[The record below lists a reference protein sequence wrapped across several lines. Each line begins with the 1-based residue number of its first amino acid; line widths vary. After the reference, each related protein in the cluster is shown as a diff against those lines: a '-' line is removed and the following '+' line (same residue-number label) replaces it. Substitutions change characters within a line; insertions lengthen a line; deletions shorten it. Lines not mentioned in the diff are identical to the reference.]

1 MHFLE
6 GGLGHIVPFLVV
18 LTILVFVHEL
28 GHYLAARWSGVKVE
42 SFSIGFGPELFGWF
56 DRRGTRWKVSAL
68 PLGGYVKMFGDADA
82 ASTPGE
88 GLATMTA
95 EERAVSHHHQPLG
108 RRAIIAAAGPFANYV
123 LAVILLAGLFMTAG
137 QPVTPPDIGTVVP
150 GSAAAAAG
158 IKPGDRFVKADGV
171 AIGRFEDV
179 QRIVRLNV
187 GTPIDLVIRRD
198 GQLVSLRATPK
209 ITDVVDRLG
218 DHHSFGVL
226 GVGRSSV
233 DHVRLNPLNAVVQAT
248 AETWSITS
256 DTLTGVWQMIIGA
269 RTTEEL
275 GGPIKI
281 AKLSGQVWHQGG
293 VLDLISFIALLSVN
307 LGLINLF
314 PIPVLDGGHL
324 LFYAAEA
331 LRGRPLGQRV
341 QEVGFQIGLALVLT
355 LMIFATWNDVSSNVH
370 KMLTWLAT

>member
-6 GGLGHIVPFLVV
+6 GGLGYILPFLVV
-18 LTILVFVHEL
+18 LAVLVFIHEF
-28 GHYLAARWSGVKVE
+28 GHYLAARLCGVKVE
-42 SFSIGFGPELFGWF
+42 TFSLGFGPELFGWF
-56 DRRGTRWKVSAL
+56 DKHGTRWKVSAL

-82 ASTPGE
+82 ASAPGE
-88 GLATMTA
+88 GLATMTP

-108 RRAIIAAAGPFANYV
+108 RRAIIAAAGPFANYL
-123 LAVILLAGLFMTAG
+123 LAIVLLAGLFMTAG
-137 QPVTPPDIGTVVP
+137 EPVTPPEIGVVQP

-158 IKPGDRFVKADGV
+158 LKPGDRFVSANGESV
-171 AIGRFEDV
+171 ARFEDI

-187 GTPIDLVIRRD
+187 GTPIDLTIRRQN
-198 GQLVSLRATPK
+198 QLVSLRATPK
-209 ITDVVDRLG
+209 ITDVVDRFG

-226 GVGRSSV
+226 GVGRSGV
-233 DHVRLNPLNAVVQAT
+233 DYVRLNPVNAVVQAG

-256 DTLTGVWQMIIGA
+256 GTLTAVWQMIIGA

-281 AKLSGQVWHQGG
+281 AKLSSQVWQQGG
-293 VLDLISFIALLSVN
+293 VLDLINFMALLSVN

-341 QEVGFQIGLALVLT
+341 QQVGFQIGLALVFT
-355 LMIFATWNDVSSNVH
+355 LMIFATWNDVSSNVYA
-370 KMLTWLAT
+370 MLKRLVT

>member
-6 GGLGHIVPFLVV
+6 VGLGWVLPFLVV
-18 LTILVFVHEL
+18 LAVLVFIHEF
-28 GHYLAARWSGVKVE
+28 GHYLAARLCGVKVE
-42 SFSIGFGPELFGWF
+42 TFSLGFGPELVGWF
-56 DRRGTRWKVSAL
+56 DSHGTRWKVSAL

-88 GLATMTA
+88 GLATMTP

-108 RRAIIAAAGPFANYV
+108 RRAIIAAAGPIANYL
-123 LAVILLAGLFMTAG
+123 LAIVLLAGLFATSG
-137 QPVTPPDIGTVVP
+137 QPVTPPDIGMVQP

-158 IKPGDRFVKADGV
+158 LKPGDRFVSADGQAV
-171 AIGRFEDV
+171 RRFEDV

-187 GTPIDLVIRRD
+187 GTPIDLIIKRQN
-198 GQLVSLRATPK
+198 QLLPLRVTPK
-209 ITDVVDRLG
+209 ITDIVDRFG

-226 GVGRSSV
+226 GVGRSGV
-233 DHVRLNPLNAVVQAT
+233 DYVRLTPWNALVQAGG
-248 AETWSITS
+248 ETVSITS
-256 DTLTGVWQMIIGA
+256 GTLTAVWQMIIGA

-281 AKLSGQVWHQGG
+281 AKLSAQVWQQGG
-293 VLDLISFIALLSVN
+293 ALDLINFMALLSVN

-341 QEVGFQIGLALVLT
+341 QQVGFQIGLALVFT
-355 LMIFATWNDVSSNVH
+355 LMIFATWNDVSSKVYA
-370 KMLTWLAT
+370 MLKWLVT

>member
-6 GGLGHIVPFLVV
+6 GGLGYILPFLVV
-18 LTILVFVHEL
+18 LAVLVFIHEF
-28 GHYLAARWSGVKVE
+28 GHYLAARLCGVKVE
-42 SFSIGFGPELFGWF
+42 TFSLGFGPELFGWF
-56 DRRGTRWKVSAL
+56 DKHGTRWKVSAL

-123 LAVILLAGLFMTAG
+123 LAIVLMAGLFMTAG
-137 QPVTPPDIGTVVP
+137 QPVTPPEIGIVQP
-150 GSAAAAAG
+150 GSAAAASG
-158 IKPGDRFVKADGV
+158 LKPGDRFVSADGV

-187 GTPIDLVIRRD
+187 GAPIELVVRRN
-198 GQLVSLRATPK
+198 GQLLPLRVTPK
-209 ITDVVDRLG
+209 ITDVVDRFG

-226 GVGRSSV
+226 GVGRSGV
-233 DHVRLNPLNAVVQAT
+233 NYVRLSPGDAVLQAT
-248 AETWSITS
+248 EETWSITS
-256 DTLTGVWQMIIGA
+256 GTLTAVWQMIIGA

-281 AKLSGQVWHQGG
+281 AKLSGQVWQQGG
-293 VLDLISFIALLSVN
+293 VLDLVNFMALLSVN

-341 QEVGFQIGLALVLT
+341 QQVGFQIGLALVFT
-355 LMIFATWNDVSSNVH
+355 LMIFATWNDVSSNVYA
-370 KMLTWLAT
+370 MLKRLVT